1 MFDLVAY
8 DQKTVQFANMLFGDH
23 SRTFDLQ
30 RLELFR
36 LLNVIN
42 SSCNDIYNSNDNCID
57 GNCTG
62 DNCTDDNDNDNDNC
76 DCDVHVYVSKATE
89 IIGEIKKYIKYIKLN
104 DTFSFY
110 TTDDEMFK
118 AMESYL
124 SNIEYKLIN
133 NFCM

>member
-42 SSCNDIYNSNDNCID
+42 SSCNDIYSSNDNCID
-57 GNCTG
+57 SNCTG
-62 DNCTDDNDNDNDNC
+62 DNDSDNC
-76 DCDVHVYVSKATE
+76 NCNCDVHVYVSKATE

-124 SNIEYKLIN
+124 NDIEYKLIT
-133 NFCM
+133 NFYM